1 MLGICVTT
9 IWSGATIQ
17 VLLQRNAVPD
27 VQIFFIECLC
37 FLHEIG
43 LRKDGNIKGSKSIV
57 SPVSHT
63 FLKIIPIS
71 LNILGKRLPKQY
83 RALNTTT
90 KSNMTVRDLPKD
102 AAVHRCSFKKLL
114 WWISHNLQE
123 NVYAGVSSVMHL
135 FSCEFYQIFKNF
147 FFLFFFFFLQKLLD
161 TVDFS
166 HKILFSNFIIF
177 ISSLNIFRGN
187 TVNHLW
193 PAISECPSQL
203 AVNQLIYCW

>member
-9 IWSGATIQ
+9 IWSRATIQ

-71 LNILGKRLPKQY
+71 LNILGKRLPKLY

-147 FFLFFFFFLQKLLD
+147 FFFFFFFFCKNCLIPLTSVIKYY
-161 TVDFS
+161 
-166 HKILFSNFIIF
+166 
-177 ISSLNIFRGN
+177 
-187 TVNHLW
+187 
-193 PAISECPSQL
+193 SQTL
-203 AVNQLIYCW
+203 

>member
-1 MLGICVTT
+1 MIFLKSNRRLVSRVNNKFPKCKTKDFCWVFVSQLSDPEQPFRCYF
-9 IWSGATIQ
+9 SGMQCQTFKF
-17 VLLQRNAVPD
+17 
-27 VQIFFIECLC
+27 FFIECLC

-114 WWISHNLQE
+114 
-123 NVYAGVSSVMHL
+123 
-135 FSCEFYQIFKNF
+135 
-147 FFLFFFFFLQKLLD
+147 
-161 TVDFS
+161 
-166 HKILFSNFIIF
+166 
-177 ISSLNIFRGN
+177 
-187 TVNHLW
+187 
-193 PAISECPSQL
+193 
-203 AVNQLIYCW
+203 

>member
-90 KSNMTVRDLPKD
+90 KSNMTVRDYLKMQPFTGVPSKS
-102 AAVHRCSFKKLL
+102 CSDESHIIYRKTSMQESLL
-114 WWISHNLQE
+114 
-123 NVYAGVSSVMHL
+123 
-135 FSCEFYQIFKNF
+135 
-147 FFLFFFFFLQKLLD
+147 
-161 TVDFS
+161 
-166 HKILFSNFIIF
+166 
-177 ISSLNIFRGN
+177 
-187 TVNHLW
+187 
-193 PAISECPSQL
+193 
-203 AVNQLIYCW
+203 